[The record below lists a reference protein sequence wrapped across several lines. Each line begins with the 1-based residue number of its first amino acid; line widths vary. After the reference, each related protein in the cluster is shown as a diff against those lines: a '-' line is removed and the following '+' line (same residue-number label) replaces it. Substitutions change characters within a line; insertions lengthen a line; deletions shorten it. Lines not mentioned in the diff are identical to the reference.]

1 MALYGIYGKH
11 TVEACPVNNL
21 ETAKALIAL
30 TQSDVPALTQKHNVH
45 KIVAQYHSP
54 LEHTLIWVVE
64 AEDAH
69 GIQSLCIESGLAA
82 FNELKIVPLITF
94 ADGVIPLIKQIHGL

>member
-1 MALYGIYGKH
+1 MGLYGIYDKH

-21 ETAKALIAL
+21 ETAKALVAL
-30 TQSDVPALTQKHNVH
+30 TQSDVPALAGKHNVH
-45 KIVAQYHSP
+45 KIVAQYHSA

-69 GIQSLCIESGLAA
+69 GVQSLCIESGLAS
-82 FNELKIVPLITF
+82 FNELKIVPLLTF
-94 ADGVIPLIKQIHGL
+94 ADGVVPLIKQIQNL